1 MKFNFYFI
9 HGWGFDKTFW
19 NAVKKKVETLDICKK
34 SESLDL
40 KFFLSMSSEHYFI
53 TAYNI
58 KRCTFGKYA
67 RRTWSGWIGRG
78 WQGAR

>member
-19 NAVKKKVETLDICKK
+19 NSVKKKIESLDVCEN

-40 KFFLSMSSEHYFI
+40 KFFSKTKQTKLF
-53 TAYNI
+53 
-58 KRCTFGKYA
+58 
-67 RRTWSGWIGRG
+67 
-78 WQGAR
+78 

>member
-19 NAVKKKVETLDICKK
+19 HSVREKIESHKFCKN

-40 KFFLSMSSEHYFI
+40 KFFSDTKQTKL
-53 TAYNI
+53 
-58 KRCTFGKYA
+58 FG
-67 RRTWSGWIGRG
+67 T
-78 WQGAR
+78 Q

>member
-19 NAVKKKVETLDICKK
+19 NSVKKKVESLDVCKN

-40 KFFLSMSSEHYFI
+40 KFFSKTAREVGLLS
-53 TAYNI
+53 
-58 KRCTFGKYA
+58 TFCL
-67 RRTWSGWIGRG
+67 
-78 WQGAR
+78 